1 MTNIRFLCKCRRD
14 AGQPAPL
21 AGLTVL
27 DVGCGG
33 GILAEALARLGAHVT
48 GADASAESIAVART
62 HAAGDPTLGVAY
74 RAATAEQLVAEG
86 AHGKCGTWTVPSMR
100 TTADRHQCVC

>member
-1 MTNIRFLCKCRRD
+1 MSCFQIHNSSIGQRRRD
-14 AGQPAPL
+14 AGQAAPL

-33 GILAEALARLGAHVT
+33 GILAEALARLGAQVT
-48 GADASAESIAVART
+48 GVDASTESIAVART

-86 AHGKCGTWTVPSMR
+86 ARLASVAP
-100 TTADRHQCVC
+100 AQCSA